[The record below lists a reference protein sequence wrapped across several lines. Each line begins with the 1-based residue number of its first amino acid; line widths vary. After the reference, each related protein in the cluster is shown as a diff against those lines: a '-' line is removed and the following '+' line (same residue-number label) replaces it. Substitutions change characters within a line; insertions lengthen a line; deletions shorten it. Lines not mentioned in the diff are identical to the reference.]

1 MAETFIK
8 LLPNEIVTEIIFP
21 KIIRHAALINGR
33 YQTQEKKDR
42 LDEIFVMRMFNKL
55 WKEMI
60 ENTIEWLA
68 FCLANKE
75 CQKYEWNKMTY
86 SEICTILS
94 FEKKLS
100 IIKSNEHSKF
110 KIKLNILFEKNKL
123 ITMKL
128 LSLHLMT

>member
-1 MAETFIK
+1 MAEKIIK
-8 LLPNEIVTEIIFP
+8 FLPNELVIEIIFP
-21 KIIRHAALINGR
+21 KIIHHAALINGR

-55 WKEMI
+55 WKEI
-60 ENTIEWLA
+60 IDNTIEWLA

-94 FEKKLS
+94 FEKNFQLFNLMNIQNS
-100 IIKSNEHSKF
+100 
-110 KIKLNILFEKNKL
+110 KLNLTYNSKKKI
-123 ITMKL
+123 
-128 LSLHLMT
+128 